1 MSESRP
7 SYKYLKC
14 ADFRLIAFILSEREK
29 THNLL
34 MVVMKMTSNGRR
46 SQNVKSGI
54 SQKPHF
60 VACTNLNLSLDDQT
74 VFYKSLKLRQ
84 PSMKDDLKILI
95 VEYLSNQLDH
105 TL

>member
-1 MSESRP
+1 MVQHIKLS
-7 SYKYLKC
+7 L
-14 ADFRLIAFILSEREK
+14 DDQTIFILQILK
-29 THNLL
+29 
-34 MVVMKMTSNGRR
+34 MKMTSNGRR

-60 VACTNLNLSLDDQT
+60 VACTNLNLSLYDQT